1 MKDKLTVSFE
11 NAKFMLVICSAF
23 CNYLAS
29 KADKVGIQKKLSI
42 KGYLI
47 FKYPLIIYYLPIF
60 SMLFH
65 MLSFF
70 PVLPNPIFEEYVANK
85 YYLLLRNV

>member
-29 KADKVGIQKKLSI
+29 KADKVGIQKKI
-42 KGYLI
+42 KYKGILN
-47 FKYPLIIYYLPIF
+47 F
-60 SMLFH
+60 
-65 MLSFF
+65 
-70 PVLPNPIFEEYVANK
+70 
-85 YYLLLRNV
+85 